1 MQRNRATPPNT
12 VADGFRP
19 AGIGIYI
26 LELRQ
31 LSEHAVRLIVV
42 ASASRSHE
50 ETVLVSEHRL
60 NLVVRQTRQ
69 VLWVQERVAAAVQ
82 SHLTVDLYIDRT
94 S

>member
-31 LSEHAVRLIVV
+31 LSEHAVRLSVV
-42 ASASRSHE
+42 TASRSHE

-69 VLWVQERVAAAVQ
+69 VLWVQERVAATVQ